1 MADTARDR
9 IQRASEI
16 VQEQAMQMRDNTS
29 QMFRD
34 QPLIAGALGIAI
46 GAVLGAL
53 LPLSRRENELMG
65 ETRDQLVDQAME
77 YGQQT
82 VQQATDAAKDVA
94 TAAAEAAKSEAEKQ
108 GITGS
113 GGQQE
118 SADYKAQSATGQS
131 SSSEEKWSGGSPAA
145 NRGSSGTGSA
155 SGQYSGDT
163 RS

>member
-1 MADTARDR
+1 
-9 IQRASEI
+9 
-16 VQEQAMQMRDNTS
+16 MQMRDTS

-65 ETRDQLVDQAME
+65 ETRDQVVDQAME

-82 VQQATDAAKDVA
+82 VQQATDAAKGVA
-94 TAAAEAAKSEAEKQ
+94 TAAAEAATSEAEKQ

-118 SADYKAQSATGQS
+118 SAGYKAQSATGQPS
-131 SSSEEKWSGGSPAA
+131 NSDEKLTDESPSA
-145 NRGSSGTGSA
+145 NRSSGGTGSA